1 MRFRWKFSISTG
13 QVVYTVAVVLC
24 DRLWCQWLGWWPRRR
39 TEQTVHVNCYWWVTT
54 PPCMRH
60 QNVTNLKAWF
70 FFSLYFQDLRRV
82 SVLLTRPSTRQRSL
96 EGMSAFLM
104 FNLKAL
110 NSVKLTS
117 SLMYL
122 IAHVPKGFPSPC
134 NLGSINLS
142 TRCKVP
148 STNLKDVK
156 WYHTVIV
163 ASEEGRLRVN
173 SVQ

>member
-1 MRFRWKFSISTG
+1 M
-13 QVVYTVAVVLC
+13 
-24 DRLWCQWLGWWPRRR
+24 
-39 TEQTVHVNCYWWVTT
+39 
-54 PPCMRH
+54 
-60 QNVTNLKAWF
+60 
-70 FFSLYFQDLRRV
+70 
-82 SVLLTRPSTRQRSL
+82 LTRPLTQQQSL

-110 NSVKLTS
+110 NSAKLTS

-122 IAHVPKGFPSPC
+122 VAHIPKGFPSPC

-163 ASEEGRLRVN
+163 ALKQRKDD
-173 SVQ
+173 

>member
-1 MRFRWKFSISTG
+1 MMP
-13 QVVYTVAVVLC
+13 VVGLMTSP
-24 DRLWCQWLGWWPRRR
+24 QNR
-39 TEQTVHVNCYWWVTT
+39 TNSARQLLLVSNNSTVHEASKLYKRQS
-54 PPCMRH
+54 M
-60 QNVTNLKAWF
+60 F
-70 FFSLYFQDLRRV
+70 FFSPLYFQDLRRV
-82 SVLLTRPSTRQRSL
+82 SVLLTRPSTQQQSL

-110 NSVKLTS
+110 NSAKLTS

-122 IAHVPKGFPSPC
+122 VAHIPKGFPSTC

-163 ASEEGRLRVN
+163 ALKQRKDD
-173 SVQ
+173 

>member
-1 MRFRWKFSISTG
+1 MMPVVGLMTSPQNRTNSARQLLLVSNNSTAHEASKLYKR
-13 QVVYTVAVVLC
+13 QSMVF
-24 DRLWCQWLGWWPRRR
+24 
-39 TEQTVHVNCYWWVTT
+39 
-54 PPCMRH
+54 PP
-60 QNVTNLKAWF
+60 
-70 FFSLYFQDLRRV
+70 LYFQDLRRV
-82 SVLLTRPSTRQRSL
+82 SVLLTRPLTQQQSL

-122 IAHVPKGFPSPC
+122 IAHVPEGFPSPC
-134 NLGSINLS
+134 NLRSINLS
-142 TRCKVP
+142 TRSKVP

-173 SVQ
+173 SVQYYTCTYLCFIPLCLCLLTVSRHFLT

>member
-1 MRFRWKFSISTG
+1 M
-13 QVVYTVAVVLC
+13 
-24 DRLWCQWLGWWPRRR
+24 
-39 TEQTVHVNCYWWVTT
+39 
-54 PPCMRH
+54 
-60 QNVTNLKAWF
+60 
-70 FFSLYFQDLRRV
+70 
-82 SVLLTRPSTRQRSL
+82 LTRPSTQQQSL

-122 IAHVPKGFPSPC
+122 IAHVPKGFPSTC
-134 NLGSINLS
+134 NLGNINLS
-142 TRCKVP
+142 IRCKVP